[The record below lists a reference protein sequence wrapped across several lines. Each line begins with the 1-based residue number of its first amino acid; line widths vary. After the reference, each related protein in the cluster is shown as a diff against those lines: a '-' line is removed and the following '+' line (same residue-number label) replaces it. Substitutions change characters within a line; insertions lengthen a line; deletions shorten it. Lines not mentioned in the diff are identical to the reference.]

1 MRSVALVVA
10 CFLLLA
16 PVLSQGGVVVALD
29 VQSLT
34 VKPRGE
40 GKYEAGFQVGVLTQ
54 NRPWNGRIAYRAVVS
69 RGSYQQAFSGEFVA
83 RRGVNFDSFRFAIP
97 ATEKEGP
104 YKLRLEVSAEGQG
117 AARETAFEHSA
128 ARPTITVG
136 GPEAIVE
143 GEPCTL
149 VARVVSGTP
158 PYRWSWKA
166 GDRSGAA
173 EGPELVVALPDARF
187 PKVTWA
193 VWLLDGAHTE
203 PVYAYHTV
211 RVDKPTP
218 VLESTPLPGEVDV
231 TPQISGPAEAAV
243 GRKVVLTGSA
253 RGGEPPYSFQWVGE
267 NPGPTGESC
276 PLTFNSPGSH
286 TIKLLA
292 SDRRGAFGVAIW
304 KLQIYPRLTAEVAAP
319 AGAPSGRKVQFTAR
333 VEGGKPPYSYAW
345 TTSGGGS
352 GSGPTLSGTLRGKP
366 GDSRQVKL
374 VVKDSLEPPQS
385 ATATATVYVSSGS
398 APSSGGLRYVGN
410 LNPATVGFMRSV
422 IQAGSLGNR
431 RAEDLRVKA
440 PELTLT
446 VVEGTAVIA
455 PEVVVWEE
463 HYREVDAQGS
473 RQKSTL
479 HRFQF
484 LPGHL
489 GAGGRLAGPC
499 RVTTRKLVDG
509 QGAPE
514 TTHDS
519 FWALFPGQDG
529 NLYLFPDYRL
539 LPPDFLE
546 PSFSITPQQQQ
557 MVQVAP
563 YRLEPVP

>member
-1 MRSVALVVA
+1 MFALGLA
-10 CFLLLA
+10 CLLLLA

-29 VQSLT
+29 IQSLT
-34 VKPRGE
+34 VKPL
-40 GKYEAGFQVGVLTQ
+40 GKSEYEAGFQVGVLTQ
-54 NRPWNGRIAYRAVVS
+54 NRPWDGRIAYRAVVS
-69 RGSYQQAFSGEFVA
+69 RGSYQQTFSGESAA

-97 ATEKEGP
+97 TTEKEGP
-104 YKLRLEVSAEGQG
+104 FKLRLEVSADGQG
-117 AARETAFEHSA
+117 AAKETAFEHTVA
-128 ARPTITVG
+128 LPIIAVG

-158 PYRWSWKA
+158 PYRWNWKA
-166 GDRSGAA
+166 GDRSGQA
-173 EGPELVVALPDARF
+173 EGPELVVPLPDARF
-187 PKVTWA
+187 PKMICA
-193 VWLLDGAHTE
+193 VWLLDGVHTE

-218 VLESTPLPGEVDV
+218 VTERTPLPGQVDV
-231 TPQISGPAEAAV
+231 VARISGPAEAAV

-253 RGGEPPYSFQWVGE
+253 SGGSPPYSFQWVGDR
-267 NPGPTGESC
+267 PGGTGESC
-276 PLTFNSPGSH
+276 PLTFQSPGSY
-286 TIKLLA
+286 TVKLLA
-292 SDRRGAFGVAIW
+292 SDSRGAFGVTTW
-304 KLQIYPRLTAEVAAP
+304 NLQIYPRLTAEVAAP
-319 AGAPSGRKVQFTAR
+319 AGALSGHKVQFAAR
-333 VEGGKPPYSYAW
+333 VEGGKPPYTYAW

-385 ATATATVYVSSGS
+385 ATATATVYVRGGS
-398 APSSGGLRYVGN
+398 APISGGLRFVGN
-410 LNPATVGFMRSV
+410 LNPATVAFSRSL
-422 IQAGSLGNR
+422 IQASSLGNR
-431 RAEDLRVKA
+431 RVEDLRVKA

-446 VVEGTAVIA
+446 VAEGTAVIA

-463 HYREVDAQGS
+463 HHREVDARGS

-484 LPGHL
+484 LPGRL

-499 RVTTRKLVDG
+499 RVTTRSLVDG
-509 QGAPE
+509 QGPPE
-514 TTHDS
+514 TTRDTS
-519 FWALFPGQDG
+519 WAVIPGGDG
-529 NLYLFPDYRL
+529 NLYLMPNYPN

-546 PSFSITPQQQQ
+546 PSFSLTPQQQQ
-557 MVQVAP
+557 LILIAP
-563 YRLEPVP
+563 YLLRPAP